1 MLHGGFSYCVVGKT
15 LLVIWIMPNG
25 EHGEMFDRTPNKSR
39 IKTKTE
45 REMFKCSN
53 VHWHH
58 FSTCRRVHYYIRDT
72 PPNGATNTG
81 NININYDEGVMVVN
95 NLKFNDTP

>member
-45 REMFKCSN
+45 REKCSN
-53 VHWHH
+53 VQMFTGTIFPH
-58 FSTCRRVHYYIRDT
+58 TGAYIIYIGGFYMPRSSPFTIKTKHLGSDISGT
-72 PPNGATNTG
+72 T
-81 NININYDEGVMVVN
+81 
-95 NLKFNDTP
+95 

>member
-1 MLHGGFSYCVVGKT
+1 MLHGGFSYCAIGKT

-45 REMFKCSN
+45 REKCSN
-53 VHWHH
+53 VQMFTGTIFPH
-58 FSTCRRVHYYIRDT
+58 TGAYI
-72 PPNGATNTG
+72 
-81 NININYDEGVMVVN
+81 II
-95 NLKFNDTP
+95 

>member
-1 MLHGGFSYCVVGKT
+1 MLHGGFSYCVVGKP

-25 EHGEMFDRTPNKSR
+25 EHGDVFDRTPNKSR

-58 FSTCRRVHYYIRDT
+58 FSTYRRVHYYIRDT
-72 PPNGATNTG
+72 PSQWCN
-81 NININYDEGVMVVN
+81 
-95 NLKFNDTP
+95 

>member
-25 EHGEMFDRTPNKSR
+25 EHGDVFDRTPNKSR
-39 IKTKTE
+39 RKTKTE

-53 VHWHH
+53 VHWYN
-58 FSTCRRVHYYIRDT
+58 FSTRIARTLLYKGIDKL
-72 PPNGATNTG
+72 G
-81 NININYDEGVMVVN
+81 ESQ
-95 NLKFNDTP
+95 K

>member
-1 MLHGGFSYCVVGKT
+1 MGSMVMCLIGP
-15 LLVIWIMPNG
+15 LIRAEERRN
-25 EHGEMFDRTPNKSR
+25 R
-39 IKTKTE
+39 E

-58 FSTCRRVHYYIRDT
+58 FFTYRRVHYYIRDT

-81 NININYDEGVMVVN
+81 NININYDEGVFENM
-95 NLKFNDTP
+95 LDDGE